1 MLWYKCGVCNSR
13 KSKFIKE
20 QEAKGLLSSLVIRTP
35 FSKFFLSDSILFEK
49 YKMNEIINTILLAGN
64 QFIPELHLRQ
74 PQFTCSAC
82 WPSTKNKER
91 IKRFKETAVWR

>member
-1 MLWYKCGVCNSR
+1 MCNSR

-82 WPSTKNKER
+82 
-91 IKRFKETAVWR
+91 